1 MLMVICGLLQLL
13 SDVDEVSLLSDV
25 DEVSLLADVDE
36 VSLLA
41 DVSESCETRHAKTKK
56 ICISKKSV

>member
-13 SDVDEVSLLSDV
+13 SDVDEVSLLA
-25 DEVSLLADVDE
+25 E
-36 VSLLA
+36 
-41 DVSESCETRHAKTKK
+41 VSESCETRHAKTKK